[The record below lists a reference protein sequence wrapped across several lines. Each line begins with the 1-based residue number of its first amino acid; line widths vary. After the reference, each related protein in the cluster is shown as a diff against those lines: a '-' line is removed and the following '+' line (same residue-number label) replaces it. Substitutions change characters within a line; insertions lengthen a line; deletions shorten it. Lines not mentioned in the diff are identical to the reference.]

1 MKHKHAAE
9 IIAWANGATIEVR
22 VPKGKWMVSHSPY
35 WHVDH
40 EYRVKP
46 KPDVVRYF
54 NVSNNCFLGNT
65 HTSKESAA
73 MSNFNESQAGVVRMT
88 IDGET
93 GKLSAE
99 VVE

>member
-9 IIAWANGATIEVR
+9 IIAWANGATIEGR
-22 VPKGKWMVSHSPY
+22 FPGGEWKLAVPNWY
-35 WHVDH
+35 LYC

>member
-1 MKHKHAAE
+1 MKRKHAAE
-9 IIAWANGATIEVR
+9 IIAWANGAEIECCR
-22 VPKGKWMVSHSPY
+22 YGIWRGAYPPLW
-35 WHVDH
+35 DH
-40 EYRVKP
+40 EFEYRIKP
-46 KPDVVRYF
+46 KPDVVRYY

-65 HTSKESAA
+65 HKSKESAA